1 MPLPSLNWRRLSPV
15 AVAATNVNAMM
26 DALFTAGTATTYA
39 DGSARTPG
47 TGSAWTWS
55 RDTTNALQAG
65 ATTAAY
71 ASPPLATALNQ
82 RIIWAGSINAP
93 TALPVLNAGGVSDT
107 SAANVVYC
115 SVAKNTGAY
124 NNWNS
129 STPFTSGQF
138 LGFARS
144 SVAVATAAWTSMSM
158 WESQEAVAVQWTRV
172 APNITT
178 SINICGAFMDP
189 GATAN
194 GESDGRIYG
203 ITTTGSNNYTAA
215 SGIWSSAADAVFVD
229 SGLADRSRFA
239 TFVPGAAT
247 SVRMARFADVAINNL
262 FLSRNGDIPLLP
274 WWCVLTPVNNNPAL
288 LREIML
294 TRDTLSGRT
303 LQNGGVV
310 KGYALGA
317 YNITTDADACV
328 LLY

>member
-1 MPLPSLNWRRLSPV
+1 MPLPALNWRRLSPV
-15 AVAATNVNAMM
+15 AIAATNVNAML
-26 DALFTAGTATTYA
+26 DAIYTAGTAATYA

-55 RDTTNALQAG
+55 RDTTNPLQAG

-71 ASPPLATALNQ
+71 ATPPTATALNQ
-82 RIIWAGSINAP
+82 RVIWAGSTAAP

-124 NNWNS
+124 SNWNS
-129 STPFTSGQF
+129 ATPFTSGQF

-144 SVAVATAAWTSMSM
+144 SVAMATASWTTLSM

-172 APNITT
+172 APNVTT

-203 ITTTGSNNYTAA
+203 ISTTGSNNYT
-215 SGIWSSAADAVFVD
+215 SSLFWSSTAEALFYD
-229 SGLADRSRFA
+229 SNLADR
-239 TFVPGAAT
+239 
-247 SVRMARFADVAINNL
+247 ARFAAFVPNAATTIRYIRVADAAPTAA
-262 FLSRNGDIPLLP
+262 FLSRNGDIPLIP
-274 WWCVLTPVNNNPAL
+274 WWSMPSTNNAPAL
-288 LREIML
+288 MREIVL

-303 LQNGGVV
+303 LQNAGVP
-310 KGYALGA
+310 KGYTLGA
-317 YNITTDADACV
+317 NNITTDADACV